1 MFLGIRVRTANSAL
15 TISMIILGIVVI
27 SVLLAV
33 IVFACLQKIGSKVI
47 HDIDIEDASLADES
61 QGLDDD
67 GQNARQLNRNRVQQ
81 LVLGFHDMV
90 VETVQSSRSG
100 QIVGGG

>member
-1 MFLGIRVRTANSAL
+1 MWKTDSAL

-47 HDIDIEDASLADES
+47 DGTDIENASLADES

-67 GQNARQLNRNRVQQ
+67 GQNERQLSRNRVQQ